1 MKDLMTLV
9 AECESEL
16 RSLGY
21 KPCENITWSVNT
33 RAKKRWGQCKYTSA
47 TTCSISIAERLLQDH
62 VDDQAVKNTIMHE
75 LIHTISAG
83 NGKHAS
89 GHTGRWKEIAAVV
102 NYRLPQYTIKR
113 TTSSAEKGIEPIVRE
128 KRIEY
133 TIRCTHCG
141 KEYHRERMSK
151 LVSQPERYRCGNCG
165 HKLERIQ

>member
-16 RSLGY
+16 KSLGY
-21 KPCENITWSVNT
+21 KPCENITWSVNA

-47 TTCSISIAERLLQDH
+47 TTCAISISERLLQD
-62 VDDQAVKNTIMHE
+62 DAPDQAVKDTIMHE
-75 LIHTISAG
+75 LIHTVRG
-83 NGKHAS
+83 RNGKPAS
-89 GHTGRWKEIAAVV
+89 KHTGLWYEIAQEV
-102 NYRLPQYTIKR
+102 NIRLPQYRIKR

-151 LVSQPERYRCGNCG
+151 LVSQPERYRCG
-165 HKLERIQ
+165 IQ